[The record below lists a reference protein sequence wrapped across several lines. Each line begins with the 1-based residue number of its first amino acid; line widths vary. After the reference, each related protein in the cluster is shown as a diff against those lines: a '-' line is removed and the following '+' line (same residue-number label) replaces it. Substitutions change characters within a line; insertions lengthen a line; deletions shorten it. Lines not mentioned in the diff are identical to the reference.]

1 MWILMYADDIS
12 LACDTAEKLRVGVT
26 TMDATLL
33 RWGLT
38 ISTKKTKVLV
48 VGMNAAAQ
56 AAESVITLRGD
67 QLEVVSQFKYLGS
80 VFHSDCTLNAE
91 ITHRVIA
98 ANSAFQQLRRVNI
111 WSSRALTLF
120 VKMQFFQCV
129 VMSVLLYSGE
139 TWAVVKQHIS
149 PLAVFQMNCLR
160 RICGISLR
168 DHVPNVDIL
177 NRCNTLSVESQLQGK
192 RLRWLGHVFR
202 MPNDRLPK
210 KLLFGQVKG
219 LRPPGRPR
227 SSFNDVA
234 LQDCQARGVSRPYR
248 DAQDRLLWKDKTCPA
263 RT

>member
-1 MWILMYADDIS
+1 
-12 LACDTAEKLRVGVT
+12 
-26 TMDATLL
+26 
-33 RWGLT
+33 
-38 ISTKKTKVLV
+38 
-48 VGMNAAAQ
+48 
-56 AAESVITLRGD
+56 
-67 QLEVVSQFKYLGS
+67 
-80 VFHSDCTLNAE
+80 
-91 ITHRVIA
+91 
-98 ANSAFQQLRRVNI
+98 
-111 WSSRALTLF
+111 
-120 VKMQFFQCV
+120 
-129 VMSVLLYSGE
+129 MSVLLYSGE

-192 RLRWLGHVFR
+192 RLRWLGHIFR

-219 LRPPGRPR
+219 RRPPGRPR

>member
-1 MWILMYADDIS
+1 
-12 LACDTAEKLRVGVT
+12 
-26 TMDATLL
+26 
-33 RWGLT
+33 
-38 ISTKKTKVLV
+38 
-48 VGMNAAAQ
+48 
-56 AAESVITLRGD
+56 
-67 QLEVVSQFKYLGS
+67 
-80 VFHSDCTLNAE
+80 
-91 ITHRVIA
+91 
-98 ANSAFQQLRRVNI
+98 
-111 WSSRALTLF
+111 
-120 VKMQFFQCV
+120 
-129 VMSVLLYSGE
+129 MSVLLYSGE
-139 TWAVVKQHIS
+139 TWADVKQYIS
-149 PLAVFQMNCLR
+149 PLAVLQMNCLR

-234 LQDCQARGVSRPYR
+234 LQDCQTRGINRLYR

-263 RT
+263 CT